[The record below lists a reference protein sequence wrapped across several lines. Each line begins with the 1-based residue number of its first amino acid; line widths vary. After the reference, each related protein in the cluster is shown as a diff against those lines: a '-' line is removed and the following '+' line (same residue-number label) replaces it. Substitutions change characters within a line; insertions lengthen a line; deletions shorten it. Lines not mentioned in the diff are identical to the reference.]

1 MLPPRTKKVQ
11 LFFKRDQLLYDV
23 KNLAYV
29 EADVME
35 DESHAK
41 HQVFDIGEDGN
52 IDRVTRM
59 FDLAF
64 ARCLEF
70 CYPYSKR
77 IVDDGTYMTDVL
89 RESPMYGM
97 ELLLPDD
104 FSITTVNLLEK
115 YIHEFMVCWALWD
128 WLSITKPSSKT
139 NWQEKLAELEDMIK
153 GTLNARIGRVRLTQ
167 SPF

>member
-1 MLPPRTKKVQ
+1 M
-11 LFFKRDQLLYDV
+11 FFKRDQLLYDV

-128 WLSITKPSSKT
+128 WLSITDPTNAEVWAAKAAAVMDDMKKT
-139 NWQEKLAELEDMIK
+139 LQ
-153 GTLNARIGRVRLTQ
+153 GRLGRTRKSVT
-167 SPF
+167 PF